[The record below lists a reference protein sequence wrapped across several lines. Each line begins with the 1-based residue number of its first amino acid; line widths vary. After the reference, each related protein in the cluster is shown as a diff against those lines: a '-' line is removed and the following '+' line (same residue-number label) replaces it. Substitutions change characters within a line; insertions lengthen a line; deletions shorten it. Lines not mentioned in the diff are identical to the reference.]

1 MIILF
6 SRKKLLGTKICT
18 FSPVRILDDKDILD
32 SLRLVFQ
39 KNGYIMEEAESAE
52 KGLKVYQE
60 VQPDFIIVDL
70 MMEEVDAGR
79 NFVKEL
85 KIINNQA
92 PVYMLS
98 SVGDALTENTS
109 YAELGLT
116 GVFQKPIDFDTLL
129 TTLKTKL
136 K

>member
-1 MIILF
+1 MKDGKHVILC
-6 SRKKLLGTKICT
+6 ID
-18 FSPVRILDDKDILD
+18 DDKDILD
-32 SLRLVFQ
+32 TLRIVLQ
-39 KNGYIMEEAESAE
+39 ENDYIMDEALSAE
-52 KGLKVYQE
+52 EGLKVYQE
-60 VQPDFIIVDL
+60 VQPDLIIVDL

-98 SVGDALTENTS
+98 SVGNALTENIN
-109 YAELGLT
+109 YAELGLS

>member
-1 MIILF
+1 MKDGKYVILC
-6 SRKKLLGTKICT
+6 ID
-18 FSPVRILDDKDILD
+18 DDKDILD
-32 SLRLVFQ
+32 TLGLVLQ
-39 KNGYIMEEAESAE
+39 KNGYIMEEALSSEE
-52 KGLKVYQE
+52 GLKVYQE
-60 VQPDFIIVDL
+60 VQPDLIIVDL
-70 MMEEVDAGR
+70 MMEEVDSGR

-98 SVGDALTENTS
+98 SVGDALTENID

-129 TTLKTKL
+129 STLKTKL